1 MVQNDIHQ
9 PYANKTKISVE
20 TASDGAAVVYRSQI
34 NGFAKNE
41 ADKTCYSLKKTN
53 KSCIV
58 IKTTQNKQLAM
69 VD

>member
-1 MVQNDIHQ
+1 MQSDIHQ
-9 PYANKTKISVE
+9 PYANKTTINVE
-20 TASDGAAVVYRSQI
+20 AAPDGAAVVYRSQLK
-34 NGFAKNE
+34 GFAKNE

-58 IKTTQNKQLAM
+58 IKTVQNKQLAM